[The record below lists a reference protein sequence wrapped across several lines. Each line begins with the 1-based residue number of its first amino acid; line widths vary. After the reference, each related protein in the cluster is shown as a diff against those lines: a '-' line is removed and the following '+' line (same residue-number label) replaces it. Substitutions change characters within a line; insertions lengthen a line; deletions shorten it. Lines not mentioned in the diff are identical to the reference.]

1 MRERERK
8 SQHRQIGSNRHEAV
22 IEIGPN
28 RMKRE
33 LAIEKV
39 REIGSIDWAI
49 RGHID
54 LRNIVSKSVRIT
66 LCVP

>member
-1 MRERERK
+1 M
-8 SQHRQIGSNRHEAV
+8 